1 MGYLLEKILYI
12 NKKQSEETKILI
24 AYRYL
29 SLIVT
34 SLFYIFSNTDH
45 SFNKRS
51 FIVACIFISS
61 FILNYLYIKNRES
74 KIQIK
79 FLVLIE
85 TIGNSIILIPSGGI
99 NSPFVWYSLN
109 TILITSIELERLYS
123 WINLFVYLFASLA
136 ISDIFITTNT
146 RSFMGLVWEESNLI
160 LSLVLITALARF
172 LSKYILEIKKKSNK
186 LENTN
191 KQLLLAN
198 EKIKESMNYTME
210 LYHAVELFSHQKDKE
225 NLVDHIINYT
235 KKITKSSQV
244 IFSIYGGSNDEVVIH
259 TEGIDN
265 IFLEKLKVKILD
277 INNIEVVP
285 QIPIEI
291 KIENNTY
298 LFSLINSHDKSY
310 GVLGIDTTD
319 IMKNDINDLYYQLK
333 FLSELTSIVLE
344 RFELDEVN
352 GRLLKAEEQNR
363 IASEIH
369 DGVLQRLF
377 SISCGI
383 FTLMKRKKKAPNED
397 ITEELNQMRSSI
409 DDTMK
414 ELRKTIYGL
423 SWSKEG
429 SDNFIS
435 DINNYIDEIKRLTT
449 INIKFKVQGKSEVLS
464 TLHKKAFY
472 RVIREGISNGIR
484 HGGAKNID
492 INLYIYRQQTLLE
505 IIDDGTGFDIK
516 EIRNKK
522 DKGIG
527 IENMYHLV
535 NSLKGQIYFDSIKE
549 RGTIISIKVPNV
561 HVIEREEVV

>member
-1 MGYLLEKILYI
+1 
-12 NKKQSEETKILI
+12 
-24 AYRYL
+24 
-29 SLIVT
+29 
-34 SLFYIFSNTDH
+34 
-45 SFNKRS
+45 
-51 FIVACIFISS
+51 
-61 FILNYLYIKNRES
+61 
-74 KIQIK
+74 
-79 FLVLIE
+79 
-85 TIGNSIILIPSGGI
+85 
-99 NSPFVWYSLN
+99 
-109 TILITSIELERLYS
+109 
-123 WINLFVYLFASLA
+123 
-136 ISDIFITTNT
+136 
-146 RSFMGLVWEESNLI
+146 
-160 LSLVLITALARF
+160 
-172 LSKYILEIKKKSNK
+172 
-186 LENTN
+186 
-191 KQLLLAN
+191 
-198 EKIKESMNYTME
+198 
-210 LYHAVELFSHQKDKE
+210 
-225 NLVDHIINYT
+225 
-235 KKITKSSQV
+235 
-244 IFSIYGGSNDEVVIH
+244 
-259 TEGIDN
+259 
-265 IFLEKLKVKILD
+265 
-277 INNIEVVP
+277 
-285 QIPIEI
+285 
-291 KIENNTY
+291 
-298 LFSLINSHDKSY
+298 
-310 GVLGIDTTD
+310 
-319 IMKNDINDLYYQLK
+319 MKNDINDLYYQLK